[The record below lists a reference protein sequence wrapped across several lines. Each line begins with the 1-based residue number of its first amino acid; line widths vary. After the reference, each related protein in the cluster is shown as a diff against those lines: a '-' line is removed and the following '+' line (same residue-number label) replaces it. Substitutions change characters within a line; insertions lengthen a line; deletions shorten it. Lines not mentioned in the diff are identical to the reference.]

1 MLFAIQSLWEIM
13 KASEQI
19 TETIALD
26 GRYSTA
32 RHLIKWQPVLAISPD
47 NKVQYSLFSTSK
59 APEKIDGGLRRSG
72 YFKYTLPDQS
82 LITVITVVYNGDKYL
97 EQTIQSVINQSYEN
111 VEYIVID
118 GGSTDGTL
126 DIIHQY
132 DALID
137 YWVSE
142 PDKGIADAM
151 NKGLSFATGEY
162 IVFIHADDYL
172 HNIDSLA
179 VAADFFDKEHQVFS
193 FDILY
198 GRNLVRKS
206 SKGFNFWLNC
216 RNGIPHQGVI
226 CSRFLFNKVGCFDT
240 QFKIN
245 MDYDF
250 FLRVYY
256 SGYKLK
262 KIKTVLSVMRDT
274 GISSQTDW
282 QSLVRRFNEEKIVH
296 HRNMKSFHVK
306 AFNRLFWY
314 FYIPYRKIKCI
325 VMEMLNK

>member
-1 MLFAIQSLWEIM
+1 MTTAEP
-13 KASEQI
+13 I

-26 GRYSTA
+26 GRYSTN
-32 RHLIKWQPVLAISPD
+32 RRLSKRLPVLANSPY
-47 NKVQYSLFSTSK
+47 NKIQSSLFSTSK
-59 APEKIDGGLRRSG
+59 ALEKIDGGLRRSG

-82 LITVITVVYNGDKYL
+82 LITVITVVYNGDKHL
-97 EQTIQSVINQSYEN
+97 EQTIQSVINQSGVN

-126 DIIHQY
+126 DIIRQY

-151 NKGLSFATGEY
+151 NKGLSLATGEY

-179 VAADFFDKEHQVFS
+179 VASDSFDKEHQVFS

-198 GRNLVRKS
+198 GDELVRKS
-206 SKGFNFWLNC
+206 SRGFNFWLNC

-240 QFKIN
+240 LLKFN

-250 FLRVYY
+250 FLRAYY
-256 SGYKLK
+256 SDYKLK

-282 QSLVRRFNEEKIVH
+282 QSLERRFNEEKMVH
-296 HRNMKSFHVK
+296 HRNIQSFHIKV
-306 AFNRLFWY
+306 FNKLFWY
-314 FYIPYRKIKCI
+314 FYLPYRKIKYLF
-325 VMEMLNK
+325 MERFNK